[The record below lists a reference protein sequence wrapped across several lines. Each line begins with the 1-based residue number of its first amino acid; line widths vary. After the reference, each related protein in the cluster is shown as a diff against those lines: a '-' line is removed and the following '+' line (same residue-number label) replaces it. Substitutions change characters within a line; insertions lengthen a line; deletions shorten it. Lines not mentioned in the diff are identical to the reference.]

1 MALDALCLA
10 AAAYELRA
18 ALLDARVDKV
28 YQPGRN
34 EVVLAMHT
42 YGGNVKL
49 LLSAEPGFARAQLT
63 DLSRENPA
71 TPPVFCMLLRKHL
84 TGGRLAAIVQPTGE
98 RILRFSFDCTDE
110 LGDHVARHLILET
123 IGTGTNLIFT
133 DGEDRILAS
142 TRRLEG
148 DITSGKRQVMAGLYY
163 RLPDPVAGF
172 PPLIRRE
179 LEFRGKET
187 VEEGVARLEGE
198 IAQGQFT
205 PTLLVKDSKAWDFSF
220 LPILQYGPAVESVAY
235 PDFKTLLDKFYAEK
249 EAGQRSAQRAGG
261 LMKTVQTLRDR
272 AKRKVANQQ
281 RELAQAKDR
290 DALRRKGELITANL
304 YRLEKGMTIAQVED
318 YYDPDCPTVEIP
330 LDPRLT
336 PQQNAAKYFKDYAKA
351 KTAEEVLTAQ
361 IAKGETEAEY
371 LESVLEGIALAEGDR
386 DMNEIRRE
394 LEQGGYLRGKKAAKR
409 EMKAVSKPLELRSS
423 TGLRIS
429 VGKNNTQ
436 NDHLTLKAAGKGDWW
451 FHAQGHHG
459 AHVILW
465 TGGGEPDEK
474 SVEEA
479 ACLAAWYSQGREA
492 DKVAVDYTPVKYVK
506 KPAGAKPGMVV
517 YTTYQTAMVKPKTLG
532 DGSPAQGQNS

>member
-42 YGGNVKL
+42 YGGNEKL
-49 LLSAEPGFARAQLT
+49 LLCAEPGFARAQLT
-63 DLSRENPA
+63 DLNRENPA

-84 TGGRLAAIVQPTGE
+84 TGGRLTAIVQPQGE

-110 LGDHVARHLILET
+110 LGDHVARHLILEA

-142 TRRLEG
+142 TRRMEG
-148 DITSGKRQVMAGLYY
+148 DLTSGKRQVMAGLYY

-179 LEFRGKET
+179 IEFRGKET

-198 IAQGQFT
+198 IETGQFT
-205 PTLLVKDSKAWDFSF
+205 PTLLKKDGKASDFSF
-220 LPILQYGPAVESVAY
+220 LSILQYGPGVENVPC
-235 PDFKTLLDKFYAEK
+235 PDFKTLFDRYYTEK
-249 EAGQRSAQRAGG
+249 EAGQRAAQRDRG
-261 LMKTVQTLRDR
+261 LQKTVQTLRDR

-290 DALRRKGELITANL
+290 EALRRKGELLTANF
-304 YRLEKGMTIAQVED
+304 YRLEKGMDKAVVED
-318 YYDPDCPTVEIP
+318 YYDEACPTVEIA

-351 KTAEEVLTAQ
+351 RTAEEILTTQ
-361 IAKGETEAEY
+361 IAKGEGEVEY

-386 DMNEIRRE
+386 DLNEVRRE

-409 EMKAVSKPLELRSS
+409 EMKVSSKPLELRSS
-423 TGLRIS
+423 AGLRIS

-436 NDHLTLKAAGKGDWW
+436 NDHLTLKAAGKWDWW
-451 FHAQGHHG
+451 FHAQKSHG

-465 TGGGEPDEK
+465 TEGQEPDEK

-479 ACLAAWYSQGREA
+479 AALAAWYSQAREA
-492 DKVAVDYTPVKYVK
+492 DKVAVDYTPVKYIK

-517 YTTYQTAMVKPKTLG
+517 YTTYQTAMVKP
-532 DGSPAQGQNS
+532 QGPQGLNS

>member
-34 EVVLAMHT
+34 EVVLALH
-42 YGGNVKL
+42 GLKGNAKL
-49 LLSAEPGFARAQLT
+49 LLCAEPGFARAQLT
-63 DLSRENPA
+63 DQNRENPA

-84 TGGRLAAIVQPTGE
+84 TGGRLTAIVQPKGE

-110 LGDHVARHLILET
+110 LGDRVVRHFILEA

-133 DGEDRILAS
+133 DGDDRILAS
-142 TRRLEG
+142 TRRMEG

-179 LEFRGKET
+179 IEFRGKES
-187 VEEGVARLEGE
+187 VEDAVARLEKE
-198 IAQGQFT
+198 IEAGKFT
-205 PTLLVKDSKAWDFSF
+205 PTLLKKDGKASDFSF
-220 LPILQYGPAVESVAY
+220 LPILQYGPGVENVAY
-235 PDFKTLLDKFYAEK
+235 PDFKTLLDDYYAEK
-249 EAGQRSAQRAGG
+249 ESRQRVSQRAGG
-261 LMKTVQTLRDR
+261 LQKTVQTLRDR
-272 AKRKVANQQ
+272 ARRKVANQK
-281 RELAQAKDR
+281 RELEQAKDR
-290 DALRRKGELITANL
+290 EGLRRKGELITANL
-304 YRLEKGMTIAQVED
+304 YRLKKGMDKAAVED
-318 YYDPDCPTVEIP
+318 YYDPDCPMVEIA

-361 IAKGETEAEY
+361 IAKGEGEAEY
-371 LESVLEGIALAEGDR
+371 LDSVLAAIALAEGER
-386 DMNEIRRE
+386 DLNEVRRE

-409 EMKAVSKPLELRSS
+409 EMKVASKPLELRSS
-423 TGLRIS
+423 SGLRIS

-436 NDHLTLKAAGKGDWW
+436 NDHLTLKAAGKWDWW
-451 FHAQGHHG
+451 FHTQKVHG

-465 TGGGEPDEK
+465 TEGQEPDDQ

-479 ACLAAWYSQGREA
+479 AALAAWYSQGREA

-506 KPAGAKPGMVV
+506 KPAGARPGMVV
-517 YTTYQTAMVKPKTLG
+517 YTTYNTVMVTPKKLG
-532 DGSPAQGQNS
+532 

>member
-10 AAAYELRA
+10 AAAHELRA

-42 YGGNVKL
+42 YGGNEKL
-49 LLSAEPGFARAQLT
+49 LLCAEPGLARAQLT
-63 DLSRENPA
+63 GLGRENPA

-84 TGGRLAAIVQPTGE
+84 TGGRLTAIVQPQGE

-110 LGDHVARHLILET
+110 LGDKVERHLILEA

-142 TRRLEG
+142 TRRMEG
-148 DITSGKRQVMAGLYY
+148 DIASGKRQVMAGLYY

-179 LEFRGKET
+179 IEFRGKES
-187 VEEGVARLEGE
+187 VEAGVARLEEEIKQGE
-198 IAQGQFT
+198 FT
-205 PTLLVKDSKAWDFSF
+205 PTLLLKDGKVSDFSF
-220 LPILQYGPAVESVAY
+220 LPILQYGPTVENVSF
-235 PDFKTLLDKFYAEK
+235 PDFKTLLDRYYAEK
-249 EAGQRSAQRAGG
+249 EMGQRASQRAGG
-261 LMKTVQTLRDR
+261 LQKTVQTLRDR
-272 AKRKVANQQ
+272 ARRKVANQQ

-290 DALRRKGELITANL
+290 ENLRRKGELITANL
-304 YRLEKGMTIAQVED
+304 YRLEKGMTRAAVED
-318 YYDPDCPTVEIP
+318 YYEPDCPTVEIA

-351 KTAEEVLTAQ
+351 RTAEEILTAQ
-361 IAKGETEAEY
+361 IAKGEQEAEY

-386 DMNEIRRE
+386 DLNEVRRE

-409 EMKAVSKPLELRSS
+409 EMKTASKPLELRSS
-423 TGLRIS
+423 MGLRIS

-436 NDHLTLKAAGKGDWW
+436 NDLLTCKAAGKWDWW

-465 TGGGEPDEK
+465 TEGSEPDDQ

-492 DKVAVDYTPVKYVK
+492 DKVAVDYTQVKYVK

-517 YTTYQTAMVKPKTLG
+517 YTTYQTAMVKPQTL
-532 DGSPAQGQNS
+532 